1 VPSYLYDNDHQ
12 EKNMQGT
19 TDNTRRS
26 PKKFDFDAFLNTK
39 SATVILPA
47 IATVILFIIWEVA
60 VWAFKIQPF
69 NLPAP
74 SKILEATIK
83 FAPQLTENSLRTIW
97 TTFAGFAIASIVG
110 VVLGFLI
117 GYSRFIYLTFY
128 PLLVAFN
135 TIPKSALVPLLAVW
149 FGANAIPAIVTAF
162 LLAFFPIAVNVALGL
177 ETIEPEMKDVLHA
190 LGASNFEIF
199 QKVGWPHTLPYV
211 FASLKIAV
219 SFSFIGA
226 VIAESIASNA
236 GLGYLIVQAA
246 SDFNVPLA
254 FAALIALAI
263 LGVMLYALF
272 VAIEKKVIYWA
283 R

>member
-1 VPSYLYDNDHQ
+1 
-12 EKNMQGT
+12 MQT
-19 TDNTRRS
+19 SVNKSRRS
-26 PKKFDFDAFLNTK
+26 TKKVVFDAFLNTK
-39 SATVILPA
+39 AATIILPT
-47 IATVILFIIWEVA
+47 IATVVLFILWELA
-60 VWAFKIQPF
+60 VFVFQIKAF

-74 SKILEATIK
+74 SKIIEAAIK
-83 FAPQLTENSLRTIW
+83 FAPQLLENSLRTVW
-97 TTFAGFAIASIVG
+97 TTFAGFVLASVVG
-110 VVLGFLI
+110 IVLGFLI
-117 GYSRFIYLTFY
+117 GYSKFIYLTFY

-162 LLAFFPIAVNVALGL
+162 ALAFFPIAVNVALGL
-177 ETIEPEMKDVLHA
+177 ETIEPEMKDVMRA
-190 LGASNFEIF
+190 LGASDFEIF

-254 FAALIALAI
+254 FAALITLAI
-263 LGVMLYALF
+263 LGVILYTLF

>member
-1 VPSYLYDNDHQ
+1 
-12 EKNMQGT
+12 MQGAV
-19 TDNTRRS
+19 DSVRRS
-26 PKKFDFDAFLNTK
+26 PKKFDFNEFLNTK
-39 SATVILPA
+39 AATIILPA
-47 IATVILFIIWEVA
+47 IATVLMFVVWEVA
-60 VWAFKIQPF
+60 VWAFKIETF

-74 SKILEATIK
+74 SKIWEAARE
-83 FAPQLTENSLRTIW
+83 FAPQLAENSLRTVW
-97 TTFAGFAIASIVG
+97 TTFAGFAIASVVG
-110 VVLGFLI
+110 VILGFLI
-117 GYSRFIYLTFY
+117 GYSRFIYLAFY

-177 ETIEPEMKDVLHA
+177 ETIEPEMKDVMYA

-199 QKVGWPHTLPYV
+199 LKVGWPHTLPYV

-246 SDFNVPLA
+246 SDFRVALA

-263 LGVMLYALF
+263 LGVILYTLF
-272 VAIEKKVIYWA
+272 VVIEKKVIYWA

>member
-1 VPSYLYDNDHQ
+1 
-12 EKNMQGT
+12 MQGT
-19 TDNTRRS
+19 IDNTRRS
-26 PKKFDFDAFLNTK
+26 PQNFDFDAFLNTK
-39 SATVILPA
+39 TATIVMPTIAAIL
-47 IATVILFIIWEVA
+47 LFILWEVA
-60 VWAFKIQPF
+60 VWALKIQPF

-74 SKILEATIK
+74 SKILEASIK
-83 FAPQLTENSLRTIW
+83 FAPQLAENSLRTIW
-97 TTFAGFAIASIVG
+97 TTFAGFVLASLVG
-110 VVLGFLI
+110 VILGFLI
-117 GYSRFIYLTFY
+117 GYSRLIYLTFY

-190 LGASNFEIF
+190 LGASDFEIF

>member
-1 VPSYLYDNDHQ
+1 
-12 EKNMQGT
+12 MQGT
-19 TDNTRRS
+19 IENARQS

-47 IATVILFIIWEVA
+47 IATVVLFVIWEVA
-60 VWAFKIQPF
+60 VWALKIQPF